1 MGPAAPS
8 LTGPPAPGAERP
20 RSPDA
25 VGGAH
30 VHPVGARCHHDPVSR
45 LSIDAPLV
53 GREAELLAL
62 HAALADARDGRP
74 GAVLLA
80 GDAGAGK
87 TRVLQ
92 AFAEAAA
99 GAGTTVLRGHCVDF
113 GAAGLPYLAFAEALG
128 SHLSATSSAVPA
140 GLAAL
145 LGHPGGD
152 RPAPDAPDGHDGPAE
167 SSAVEVGRMQLFEQ
181 VARHVGALAA
191 DAPVLLVLEDLHW
204 ADPSSRDLLR
214 YLLGRMRRERV
225 LVVASYRSDDLHR
238 AHPVRGLLGDL
249 SRLPH
254 VRRVE
259 LAPFDAEGMAAFL
272 AALAGGPVPASVL
285 RRVLAR
291 SEGNAY
297 FAEELFAAGDRPGVP
312 DGLAEVLLDR
322 LERLGPAAR
331 HVARLA
337 AVGGRR
343 VADDLLLAVSGLD
356 RAALDEAL
364 REAVHAQVL
373 RAEGERYAF
382 RHALLQEAVYADLL
396 PGERSRWHGA
406 YVAALAAPTGPA
418 GGGDGPGTAAELA
431 HHALAAHDLPTA
443 LAASVRAAED
453 ATELLAPREALA
465 HLERAI
471 ELFDSVPGATEV
483 AGLDGVELHR
493 RAAGYANRCGR
504 VERAVALAREALR
517 RAEDGGDAVRV
528 ALLHHRL
535 AQHLI
540 AAERVPDALPH
551 AERAVAAYEA
561 ATGSAEPDGRDPAWA
576 LAGLAR
582 VLMLADRPGAR
593 DVAERAHAAAVRL
606 ALPDVEADTLA
617 TLAVVHSGGQVP
629 DSVVDARLLQ
639 ALQRARESTDV
650 LTELRASVNLSWSRY
665 SRGDVTGAL
674 EVLEA
679 SCDRAAT
686 AGLRWSPMS
695 VELRVLR
702 RVVRYVAGRWGD
714 NPDGDSDLAPDAAAA
729 RLAASGLYVQVG
741 RGDAGADAAVQR
753 LVALRGLDL
762 QVQLGV
768 DGCLAELRRWQGR
781 PDEAADLARAA
792 ADDLARCFG
801 ADQMGVVWLGAVEVA
816 ALADVAEEAALR
828 DDDTVVATLHARAA
842 ERVAALDAVYGE
854 VLAAAP
860 DPRHRP
866 GPEAVAWLARGR
878 AELSRF
884 PGAGGHGPWRE
895 ALAAFGYGYPFE
907 DARCRLGLAGSLLRA
922 SRRGDDGWVEAE
934 QLLARAAATADGLG
948 ARPLAEAV
956 ATLARRAGVAL
967 GPDPADG
974 GAAAPGAVVLTAR
987 EQDVLRLVARG
998 WTNRRVGAELY
1009 ISEKT
1014 VSVHLSNVMAKLGAS
1029 GRTDAVSRAHRAGLL
1044 PLLR

>member
-1 MGPAAPS
+1 M
-8 LTGPPAPGAERP
+8 
-20 RSPDA
+20 
-25 VGGAH
+25 
-30 VHPVGARCHHDPVSR
+30 SR

-53 GREAELLAL
+53 GRRAELGVLVEAL
-62 HAALADARDGRP
+62 VEARAGRP

-92 AFAEAAA
+92 ALAERAAA
-99 GAGTTVLRGHCVDF
+99 EGTTVLSGHCVDF
-113 GAAGLPYLAFAEALG
+113 GSAGLPYLAFAEALG
-128 SHLSATSSAVPA
+128 SHLSSTGSAVPA
-140 GLAAL
+140 GLGAL
-145 LGHPGGD
+145 LGHPD
-152 RPAPDAPDGHDGPAE
+152 AARPATGDVDAAGD

-181 VARHVGALAA
+181 VARYLGALAA
-191 DAPVLLVLEDLHW
+191 EAPVLLVLEDLHW

-249 SRLPH
+249 ARLPH

-259 LAPFDAEGMAAFL
+259 LAPFDLDGMTAFL
-272 AALAGGPVPASVL
+272 AALAAGPVAPATV

-322 LERLGPAAR
+322 LERLGPQAR

-343 VADDLLLAVSGLD
+343 VGDELLLAVSGLG

-396 PGERSRWHGA
+396 PGERSRWHAA
-406 YVAALAAPTGPA
+406 YVAALRPADAPGGA
-418 GGGDGPGTAAELA
+418 GSGTSDGRGAAAELA

-471 ELFDSVPGATEV
+471 ELFDSVPDAGAV
-483 AGLDGVELHR
+483 AGLDAVDLHR
-493 RAAGYANRCGR
+493 RAAGYASRCGR

-517 RAEDGGDAVRV
+517 RATAAEDPGRV

-540 AAERVPDALPH
+540 AAERVADALPH
-551 AERAVAAYEA
+551 AEQAVAAYEA
-561 ATGSAEPDGRDPAWA
+561 ATGSAEAADRDHAWA

-582 VLMLADRPGAR
+582 ALMLSDRPEARSVAGA
-593 DVAERAHAAAVRL
+593 AHAAAVRL
-606 ALPDVEADTLA
+606 GTPDVEADTLA
-617 TLAVVHSGGQVP
+617 TLAVVHTDGVVP
-629 DSVVDARLLQ
+629 ADVVDARLLQ
-639 ALQRARESTDV
+639 ALQRARESDDV
-650 LTELRASVNLSWSRY
+650 LTELRASTNLSHFRY
-665 SRGDVTGAL
+665 ARGDVAGAL

-679 SCDRAAT
+679 ACDRAAAT
-686 AGLRWSPMS
+686 GLRWSPMS

-702 RVVRYVAGRWGD
+702 RMVRFAAGRWGD
-714 NPDGDSDLAPDAAAA
+714 NPDGDADLAPDVAAA
-729 RLAASGLYVQVG
+729 RLAAAGLYVQVG

-753 LVALRGLDL
+753 LVPARGLDL

-792 ADDLARCFG
+792 ADDLVRCHG
-801 ADQMGVVWLGAVEVA
+801 EDQMGVIWLAAVEVA
-816 ALADVAEEAALR
+816 ALADVAAEASLRGDDALVAALAR
-828 DDDTVVATLHARAA
+828 RAT
-842 ERVAALDAVYGE
+842 ERVAALDRWVVEPTDGPEPAVPLGHGPGE
-854 VLAAAP
+854 
-860 DPRHRP
+860 RP
-866 GPEAVAWLARGR
+866 GPEARAWLARAR
-878 AELSRF
+878 AELTRF
-884 PGAGGHGPWRE
+884 PVVGVAGPDGADGHPAGPDDPVAAWRA
-895 ALAAFGYGYPFE
+895 ALTGFDYGYPYE
-907 DARCRLGLAGSLLRA
+907 QARCRLGLAEALLRG
-922 SRRGDDGWVEAE
+922 SGEGSGRGGPAWQEAE
-934 QLLARAAATADGLG
+934 TLLGQAAATAAGLG
-948 ARPLAEAV
+948 ARPLGAAV
-956 ATLARRAGVAL
+956 AALARRVGVVLPGQEDAV
-967 GPDPADG
+967 GPTSG
-974 GAAAPGAVVLTAR
+974 VSLTAR

-998 WTNRRVGAELY
+998 WTNRRVGTELF

-1014 VSVHLSNVMAKLGAS
+1014 VSVHLSNVMAKLGAG

-1044 PLLR
+1044 PLQP